1 MFVLL
6 FVGLLFSLA
15 AMPNPLI
22 HLPLG
27 IFIGFIPLFALNQKL
42 SGTRR
47 FIVNLLF
54 SELFAVVLLIPLD
67 AVNLIYAFPDTL
79 WLILIFLIVSFIYAL
94 SLTLASFL
102 SDKYGWNLSPIF
114 FGASWVLAQYLL
126 TIIPIVFPFPIETAL
141 ATFPIMIQSARVLG
155 PYFIAFLIIS
165 TNAILANAF
174 IKRDGTIWG
183 ITILILLIVH
193 SINLGYG
200 CWSLDRPSQIGES
213 VRIAIIQTNL
223 SLKDFALKEQ
233 SGLFKNL
240 LDKKL
245 IDISKNTL
253 QKLPKLIIWPELS
266 GDFILQND
274 DYLSYLHKNIT
285 SKGAELLIGTTYIDY
300 CNNRKK
306 YNIAFI
312 LKTDGDMTEP
322 YRKNRTF
329 PLFETQWASRGKR
342 SMTLPSATPLKNV
355 GCMICLE
362 SICPQIARGLVRSG
376 AKALVCISVDT
387 SFGNSMIPYIHSA
400 SMIFRAI
407 ENNLYG
413 IHIGNSGPSIV
424 CDNKGRVITQI
435 PYGKTGYAN
444 AVIYPIE

>member
-1 MFVLL
+1 M
-6 FVGLLFSLA
+6 
-15 AMPNPLI
+15 
-22 HLPLG
+22 
-27 IFIGFIPLFALNQKL
+27 
-42 SGTRR
+42 
-47 FIVNLLF
+47 
-54 SELFAVVLLIPLD
+54 
-67 AVNLIYAFPDTL
+67 
-79 WLILIFLIVSFIYAL
+79 
-94 SLTLASFL
+94 
-102 SDKYGWNLSPIF
+102 SPIF
-114 FGASWVLAQYLL
+114 FGLGWIAAQYIL
-126 TIIPIVFPFPIETAL
+126 TITPFAFPFPIETAL

>member
-1 MFVLL
+1 
-6 FVGLLFSLA
+6 
-15 AMPNPLI
+15 
-22 HLPLG
+22 LG

-155 PYFIAFLIIS
+155 PYFIAFLIIF
-165 TNAILANAF
+165 TNTLLANALF
-174 IKRDGTIWG
+174 KKDRRIWA
-183 ITILILLIVH
+183 ISIMILLALHVL
-193 SINLGYG
+193 NMGYG
-200 CWSLDRPSQIGES
+200 SWSLDRPSQIGEP

-233 SGLFKNL
+233 SGLFNKL
-240 LDKKL
+240 LNRKL
-245 IDISKNTL
+245 IDISKESL
-253 QKLPKLIIWPELS
+253 KKSPELIIWPELS
-266 GDFILQND
+266 GDYILQSD
-274 DYLSYLHKNIT
+274 DYLNYLHKNIT

-300 CNNRKK
+300 CDQRKK

-312 LKTDGDMTEP
+312 LKTDGDMTDP

-329 PLFETQWASRGKR
+329 PLFETQWASRGEKYV
-342 SMTLPSATPLKNV
+342 TLASSTPFKNV

-362 SICPQIARGLVRSG
+362 SICPQVARGLVRSG
-376 AKALVCISVDT
+376 AKVLICISVDT
-387 SFGNSMIPYIHSA
+387 SFGNSMVPYIHSA
-400 SMIFRAI
+400 SMVFRAI
-407 ENNLYG
+407 ENNIYG
-413 IHIGNSGPSIV
+413 IHVGNTGPSLI

-444 AVIYPIE
+444 AVIYTTKN